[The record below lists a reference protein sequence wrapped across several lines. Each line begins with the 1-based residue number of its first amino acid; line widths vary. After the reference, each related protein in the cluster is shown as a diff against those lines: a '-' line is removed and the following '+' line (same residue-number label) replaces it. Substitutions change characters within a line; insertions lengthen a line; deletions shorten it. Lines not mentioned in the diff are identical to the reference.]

1 MTTTWDD
8 VARDMALQELHD
20 EAVMKQAT
28 REQCIFLFVEGD
40 SEERA
45 IPELLYDA
53 VEFESLGIQVANY
66 NGRGNL
72 PAMLR
77 LLDLTLSFDR
87 PIVLTYDNDPESIKS
102 IEACRKQSL
111 INNLVYEFPIP
122 NTPVVTYPSGHAGGS
137 FEESFSPDEFLDSVF
152 HETIMPEQIRSQLK
166 EFQDLFDVSKPWFK
180 QLQRFCADRG
190 FPEIRE
196 KKVVIAELLAANIT
210 EQPSTYVAL
219 ANLIHKVRAKHPVKH
234 PDDVILPKIPGLT
247 A

>member
-8 VARDMALQELHD
+8 VARDMALQDLHD
-20 EAVMKQAT
+20 KTVMERAT

-40 SEERA
+40 SEARA

-77 LLDLTLSFDR
+77 LLNLTLSFDR
-87 PIVLTYDNDPESIKS
+87 PIILTYDNDPESIKS
-102 IEACRKQSL
+102 IATCRKQNL
-111 INNLVYEFPIP
+111 ISDLVYEFPIP
-122 NTPVVTYPSGHAGGS
+122 NTPVVTYLSGHGGGS
-137 FEESFSPDEFLDSVF
+137 FEESFSSDEFLDSVF

-166 EFQDLFDVSKPWFK
+166 EFQELFDVSKPWFK
-180 QLQRFCADRG
+180 QFQKFCADRG

-196 KKVVIAELLAANIT
+196 KKVVMAELLAANMK
-210 EQPSTYVAL
+210 EQPSTYVSL
-219 ANLIHKVRAKHPVKH
+219 GNSFIKSEPSIGQT
-234 PDDVILPKIPGLT
+234 P
-247 A
+247 